1 MQLTNNTMFTTIA
14 LLLAAAR
21 GVSGFSSIHHCQLET
36 TRTATSSSSQVML
49 SSSSTSESSRRD
61 ILSNAASVAALGLST
76 LIVDPNTA
84 AAASF
89 RTGQIT
95 AQSAANKAAESY
107 QGVYTDPNHPDG
119 YRVIMASPSGSGAT
133 MTLFDGGDNDKTY
146 KNIPVGINGN
156 ELSIDFGFK
165 GGPKGVV
172 AVLSDDKSSI
182 TFPDGN
188 EWKKNANKYDGIY
201 KDPSH
206 PNGYRILRKYKGET
220 KILNFIAEINDTGKE
235 TDSVLVKGHYASLY
249 SIPTADFTFYD
260 YPGKADKAVR
270 EKPTNF
276 ISYALQPQDDPLG
289 TPFIGKFSLEEA
301 NPVFPYGTITF
312 PDKTVWTR
320 I

>member
-1 MQLTNNTMFTTIA
+1 MMQLTNNTMFTTIA
-14 LLLAAAR
+14 LLLAAAG
-21 GVSGFSSIHHCQLET
+21 GVSGFSSIRHCQLET
-36 TRTATSSSSQVML
+36 SRTTKSSSQVML

-76 LIVDPNTA
+76 LIIDPSTA
-84 AAASF
+84 EAASF
-89 RTGQIT
+89 RTGEIT

-119 YRVIMASPSGSGAT
+119 YRVIMASPSGSKAT

-172 AVLSDDKSSI
+172 AKLSDDKSSI

-260 YPGKADKAVR
+260 YPGKADKAVP

-276 ISYALQPQDDPLG
+276 ISYALQG
-289 TPFIGKFSLEEA
+289 KEEENGFIGKFSLEEA